1 MCLAMRS
8 HGLGKSREVMS
19 IMKMTIISIDDALII
34 SCVVNELKLVDA
46 GIVIFTR
53 YEKLRQ
59 LSRRKRRFGLR
70 NARTIAEARGWRVI
84 EGGAGDGKRVRI
96 H

>member
-1 MCLAMRS
+1 
-8 HGLGKSREVMS
+8 
-19 IMKMTIISIDDALII
+19 MKMTIISIDDALII
-34 SCVVNELKLVDA
+34 GCVVNERKLVDA